1 MHMEKK
7 EELTIEKYGEM
18 QPKCA
23 SLVSKS
29 LLPIFKMILDCK
41 NSPIS
46 YAVCLRDIITVYDSI
61 PGSENFVS
69 CSDRLCGCKPNS
81 TFGFCHLDIHN
92 DNIRLNIIRI
102 LIMKMFS
109 FAIYKSMGKNKH
121 GSISIFGGWIPDL
134 LTGVFPRDLDIL
146 VSRQFN
152 EIDYRYDEYIP
163 KIHNNLKE
171 ILFDL
176 NLFLNLSNINIQIN
190 ADNPPIMKSKKLYRY
205 DKPVAQLTQYF
216 KININSINTKISF
229 KTDIVQ
235 LTKCHIECF
244 HSLHETFSIPVI
256 EFEGSTIIL
265 NPNKFCNINLKSALE
280 IVKCNM
286 STFLMPAKYK
296 HIDLMFRQNI
306 KYITAKYFDKK
317 SYFWNIFSNNVY
329 LFTKMYMRA
338 KKSRRK
344 YISSHR
350 YGLSVIEIFAE
361 LYKNPHLMIQI
372 YFSKMIKLDVIK
384 RPYKRFRISDR
395 KIVKKL
401 EIIFMELHNM
411 LMNSEIE
418 PDYNLD
424 IFNMTDDGDI
434 VKACQYILYIERL
447 FNEF

>member
-7 EELTIEKYGEM
+7 DDMSFEKYNEM
-18 QPKCA
+18 QPKYP

-46 YAVCLRDIITVYDSI
+46 YAICLRDIIIAYDSI
-61 PGSENFVS
+61 PGSENFIC

-81 TFGFCHLDIHN
+81 TFGFCHLDIHF

-102 LIMKMFS
+102 MVMKMFS

-121 GSISIFGGWIPDL
+121 GSVSIFGGWIPDL
-134 LTGVFPRDLDIL
+134 LTGYFPRDLDIL
-146 VSRQFN
+146 LRRKFN
-152 EIDYRYDEYIP
+152 EIDYRYNEYIP
-163 KIHNNLKE
+163 KIHNNFKD
-171 ILFDL
+171 ILFDF
-176 NLFLNLSNINIQIN
+176 NLFLKLSNINIQIN
-190 ADNPPIMKSKKLYRY
+190 AVNPPLMKSKKLYKY
-205 DKPVAQLTQYF
+205 DKPVAQLTQYLI
-216 KININSINTKISF
+216 INMESNITNLSF

-235 LTKCHIECF
+235 VYNCHVECF

-265 NPNKFCNINLKSALE
+265 NPSKFCNINLEKAIE

-286 STFLMPAKYK
+286 SAFLMPIKYK
-296 HIDLMFRQNI
+296 YIDIMFRQNI
-306 KYITAKYFDKK
+306 KYISAKYFNKK

-329 LFTKMYMRA
+329 FFTKMYMRA

-344 YISSHR
+344 YLLSYR
-350 YGLSVIEIFAE
+350 NGLSIIEIFSE
-361 LYKNPHLMIQI
+361 LYITPNLMISMYI
-372 YFSKMIKLDVIK
+372 SKMIKLNIIK
-384 RPYKRFRISDR
+384 RPYKRFMISDR

-401 EIIFMELHNM
+401 EIIFSELRNT
-411 LMNSEIE
+411 LINDKIE

-424 IFNMTDDGDI
+424 IFNMPDDGDI
-434 VKACQYILYIERL
+434 IKACQYILYIEKL